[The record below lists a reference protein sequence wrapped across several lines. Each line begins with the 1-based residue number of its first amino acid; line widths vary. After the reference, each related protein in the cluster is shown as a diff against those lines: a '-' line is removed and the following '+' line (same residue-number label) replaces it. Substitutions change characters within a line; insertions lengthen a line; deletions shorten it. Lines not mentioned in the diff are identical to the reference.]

1 MAITPQAT
9 SQQKPALTAKERL
22 DHAQRELARLRAR
35 INRSA
40 GLTAVVGVLA
50 LLLLGGYF
58 YYGARLWAEVT
69 EPETLVNY
77 AHTTLDDYLHDAR
90 GMIEREVTK
99 SAPGW
104 AADLSKQLLA
114 GVPDAR
120 KKLEVLVVDELDNSI
135 QEADLITETELRKFL
150 RAHRKDMDKRFK
162 ELAKHP
168 KLADQSV
175 AELFTALEDDLQ
187 VDLKADAAKLL
198 KMVKAA
204 NRNWRELQHGR
215 DLTEDQRL
223 ERRAWMVGRLLYLQ
237 TFEPELVRKFQ
248 ASAKL
253 PKDTGTPKR
262 KVPQPKNQP
271 KEKKTD
277 PKSDAKP
284 AKTGQSGSPVRW
296 LAGSFHPAMAAVDEG
311 IFANHVR
318 LSIRLPA

>member
-1 MAITPQAT
+1 MAITPLST
-9 SQQKPALTAKERL
+9 SPQKPVLTARERL
-22 DHAQRELARLRAR
+22 DQAQRELARLRAR

-40 GLTAVVGVLA
+40 VLTGIVGVLA
-50 LLLLGGYF
+50 LLLLAGYF

-77 AHTTLDDYLHDAR
+77 AHTTFDDYLHDAR

-120 KKLEVLVVDELDNSI
+120 KKLEVVVVDELDKSI

-150 RAHRKDMDKRFK
+150 RAHRKEMDEHFK

-168 KLADQSV
+168 KLAEQSV

-215 DLTEDQRL
+215 KLSEDQKL

-262 KVPQPKNQP
+262 KVPQPKIQP

-284 AKTGQSGSPVRW
+284 AKTGQASIRVPW
-296 LAGSFHPAMAAVDEG
+296 LAGNFHPAMVAVDEE
-311 IFANHVR
+311 IFLNHAR
-318 LSIRLPA
+318 RGMRLPA